1 MPHSVL
7 PYVNGNGGASRSSEE
22 DDVEMVDSDDLNSDG
37 ELRYQV
43 MGPDTQHPDVTRVAT
58 VAGPV
63 LPEPPAQHPVIRV
76 ATMCPRVTGPVNPVP
91 AAQHP
96 VIIRVARKRAAVTGA
111 VIPGP
116 PAKRPAV
123 SRPAV
128 SHPVVS
134 RPAVSCPAVPGPAVS
149 HTAVSRPAVSRPA
162 VSSTA
167 VSVPVVSHPAVPGP
181 AVSHPAVSHPAVS
194 HTAVSHPAVSR
205 PAVSHPAVSGP
216 AVSHTAVSRPA
227 VSSTAV
233 SRSAVSSTA
242 VSVPVVS
249 RPAVPGPSR
258 PTVSSTAVFL
268 PVVSLPAVS
277 CPAVPGPSRPTV
289 SQPAIPGLG
298 NVQRIEW
305 SDGHDFEPDIHL
317 YDNTA
322 SGVTPSFPVETDGTD
337 LEYFDDQVMGKIA
350 EETNRHHAYLV
361 EQSDQGNVP
370 PHSRIRDWQDTMLPV
385 SYLRSM
391 DIQIQHTQVVDP
403 YIIETHPTDW
413 LVLNGFDGTI
423 FAPYH

>member
-7 PYVNGNGGASRSSEE
+7 PYVNGNGGAFRSSEE
-22 DDVEMVDSDDLNSDG
+22 DDVEMVDSDELNSDG

-43 MGPDTQHPDVTRVAT
+43 MGPDKQHPDVTRVAT

-76 ATMCPRVTGPVNPVP
+76 ATMCPRVTGPVNPVL

-123 SRPAV
+123 SHTAV
-128 SHPVVS
+128 S
-134 RPAVSCPAVPGPAVS
+134 RPAVS

-162 VSSTA
+162 I
-167 VSVPVVSHPAVPGP
+167 SHT
-181 AVSHPAVSHPAVS
+181 AVS

-205 PAVSHPAVSGP
+205 PAVSRPGVPGP
-216 AVSHTAVSRPA
+216 AVSHTAV
-227 VSSTAV
+227 
-233 SRSAVSSTA
+233 
-242 VSVPVVS
+242 
-249 RPAVPGPSR
+249 
-258 PTVSSTAVFL
+258 F
-268 PVVSLPAVS
+268 LPAVS

-289 SQPAIPGLG
+289 SQPAIPVLG
-298 NVQRIEW
+298 NVQRLEW
-305 SDGHDFEPDIHL
+305 SDRHDFQPDIHP

-322 SGVTPSFPVETDGTD
+322 SGVTPAFSVETDGTD
-337 LEYFDDQVMGKIA
+337 LEYFEAYFDDQVMGKIA

-370 PHSRIRDWQDTMLPV
+370 PHSRIRDWQDTSIREL
-385 SYLRSM
+385 YLRSM
-391 DIQIQHTQVVDP
+391 DIQNQHTQVVDP
-403 YIIETHPTDW
+403 YIIETHLTDW

>member
-1 MPHSVL
+1 
-7 PYVNGNGGASRSSEE
+7 
-22 DDVEMVDSDDLNSDG
+22 
-37 ELRYQV
+37 

-58 VAGPV
+58 VAGPA

-76 ATMCPRVTGPVNPVP
+76 ATMCPKVTGPVNPVP

-123 SRPAV
+123 SHPAV
-128 SHPVVS
+128 SRPVVS

-149 HTAVSRPAVSRPA
+149 RP
-162 VSSTA
+162 
-167 VSVPVVSHPAVPGP
+167 
-181 AVSHPAVSHPAVS
+181 
-194 HTAVSHPAVSR
+194 
-205 PAVSHPAVSGP
+205 
-216 AVSHTAVSRPA
+216 AVSRPA

-233 SRSAVSSTA
+233 SRSAVSNTA

-249 RPAVPGPSR
+249 CPAVPGPSR

-317 YDNTA
+317 SDNTA

-370 PHSRIRDWQDTMLPV
+370 PHSRIRDWQDTSIREL
-385 SYLRSM
+385 YLRSM
-391 DIQIQHTQVVDP
+391 DIQIQHTQVIDP
-403 YIIETHPTDW
+403 YIIETHLTDW